1 MPAED
6 SPHALL
12 LVVARLRID
21 HGGELVLALRCL
33 DASEE
38 TSARARRLGEAER
51 RVMRDLDGVATGLGA
66 TRCGNLGYVV
76 QFVRRG
82 CGFFSFDFVSGVDLL
97 CRFGLQELINLVIVR
112 ES

>member
-6 SPHALL
+6 SPQALL

-38 TSARARRLGEAER
+38 TAARARRLGEAEG
-51 RVMRDLDGVATGLGA
+51 RVMRDLAGVATGLGA
-66 TRCGNLGYVV
+66 TRSGDLGFVV
-76 QFVRRG
+76 QFERRG
-82 CGFFSFDFVSGVDLL
+82 CGFLRFDFVTGVELR
-97 CRFGLQELINLVIVR
+97 CRFGRQELINLVIVR